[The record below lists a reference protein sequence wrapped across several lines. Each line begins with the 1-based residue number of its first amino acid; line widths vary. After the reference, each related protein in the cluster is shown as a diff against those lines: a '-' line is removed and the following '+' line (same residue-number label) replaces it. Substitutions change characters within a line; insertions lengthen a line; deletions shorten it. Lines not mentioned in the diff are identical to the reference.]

1 MLVSTA
7 RVLVLKAI
15 LKIAFLQLVV
25 FFSTRVIASFFHL
38 NLSTWLFVC
47 LQVFSL
53 PLFFA
58 GHVIIRERRI
68 AQEASRRD
76 AIVPP
81 TILGKYIGN
90 LDVLMYF
97 VRILEF
103 GYLGDGVTEWFQ
115 QTRGNFCLQLLW
127 DTQYATSDSN
137 VIKAILSTQ
146 FSSFDKGELLRGSLY
161 SVLGTGVLN
170 SDGEMWSFHR
180 SMTRP
185 FFSRERISH
194 FDLYEKHA
202 EVAITKLKDRFRS
215 GMAVDFQVTNFSQ
228 SLRQSVVFILINL
241 LQDLISRFTL
251 DVGTEFLF
259 GSCIGS
265 LGIDLPHPHHS
276 PTPTATESV
285 VNALSKKFTAAFCQ
299 AQEALI
305 IRFRLGW
312 CWPWFE
318 VFHDR
323 TADSMRIIDDHLEP
337 ILKNAIQKAES
348 EKASGYEA
356 ESNEDGTLLDHLV
369 KMTTGLF
376 HNSSHLRDSEN
387 SITFAL
393 SADPVIL
400 HDQVLNILIAARD
413 TTASALTFAVYFMCK
428 YPDVLDR
435 LRKEILD
442 TVGSSKSP
450 TLEDIREMRY
460 LRAVIMRLYDS
471 TLLYIIVR
479 SPMNVRCSNQDTML
493 PNSTGKPFYIPAGTT
508 IMYSVYHMHRRT
520 DYWGP
525 DAETFDP
532 DRFLDER
539 VTKYLVANPFIFLPF
554 NAGPRI
560 CLGQQFA
567 YNEVSFFLVRLLQN
581 FSSMSLDLKSQ
592 PPETLPPSSW
602 KNCPGRKGIEEVFPK
617 SHLTIYSYGG
627 LWVKMQESEVGL

>member
-1 MLVSTA
+1 M
-7 RVLVLKAI
+7 
-15 LKIAFLQLVV
+15 
-25 FFSTRVIASFFHL
+25 
-38 NLSTWLFVC
+38 
-47 LQVFSL
+47 
-53 PLFFA
+53 
-58 GHVIIRERRI
+58 
-68 AQEASRRD
+68 
-76 AIVPP
+76 
-81 TILGKYIGN
+81 
-90 LDVLMYF
+90 
-97 VRILEF
+97 
-103 GYLGDGVTEWFQ
+103 
-115 QTRGNFCLQLLW
+115 
-127 DTQYATSDSN
+127 
-137 VIKAILSTQ
+137 
-146 FSSFDKGELLRGSLY
+146 
-161 SVLGTGVLN
+161 
-170 SDGEMWSFHR
+170 
-180 SMTRP
+180 
-185 FFSRERISH
+185 
-194 FDLYEKHA
+194 
-202 EVAITKLKDRFRS
+202 AITKLKDRFRS

-460 LRAVIMRLYDS
+460 LRAVIMVRRPHDVLLTGLIYEFDVTQRLYDS
-471 TLLYIIVR
+471 TLLCEFLLLKRVTVRLLIDIIVR
-479 SPMNVRCSNQDTML
+479 SPMNVRFVQ
-493 PNSTGKPFYIPAGTT
+493 F
-508 IMYSVYHMHRRT
+508 R
-520 DYWGP
+520 
-525 DAETFDP
+525 
-532 DRFLDER
+532 
-539 VTKYLVANPFIFLPF
+539 
-554 NAGPRI
+554 
-560 CLGQQFA
+560 CLA
-567 YNEVSFFLVRLLQN
+567 YAIGLKRL
-581 FSSMSLDLKSQ
+581 S
-592 PPETLPPSSW
+592 
-602 KNCPGRKGIEEVFPK
+602 
-617 SHLTIYSYGG
+617 
-627 LWVKMQESEVGL
+627 